1 MKSVRGASI
10 IAAAAAAL
18 VVVGAAPATPL
29 LPAQKAALKKVQQAR
44 AAGRIDAATAAAAR
58 TEINRAAHLARAL
71 PRGRGYHVGVALGEV
86 ASFPGA
92 LTAPRAL
99 SLFGQLKANDDYF
112 AKHWAPADRTD
123 ITGSDGIVYRY
134 FGGAAFR
141 FHPLANFGVLNADAV
156 RGDVEATR
164 TLADALLARGVYQR
178 GGGIGW
184 EYDFR
189 FGGGRPPWLSGMA
202 QAVAAQ
208 AFARASGV
216 VTDQQAAYM
225 KDAAAAYRLIPRK
238 LLTSVAAGPWIRLYA
253 FDSTRS

>member
-10 IAAAAAAL
+10 FAAAAAAL
-18 VVVGAAPATPL
+18 VVVGAAPAAPL
-29 LPAQKAALKKVQQAR
+29 LPSQKTALKKVQQAR

-141 FHPLANFGVLNADAV
+141 FHPLANFGVLNADA
-156 RGDVEATR
+156 R
-164 TLADALLARGVYQR
+164 ARRR
-178 GGGIGW
+178 GGHA
-184 EYDFR
+184 
-189 FGGGRPPWLSGMA
+189 GRSRTHCSRAASTSG
-202 QAVAAQ
+202 AA
-208 AFARASGV
+208 ASAGSTTSASG
-216 VTDQQAAYM
+216 
-225 KDAAAAYRLIPRK
+225 
-238 LLTSVAAGPWIRLYA
+238 AAGRRGSRAWPRRWLHR
-253 FDSTRS
+253 RSRAPPASSPTSRRRT